1 MNDPTIVLLAGKG
14 MSTNILYRALQKNF
28 TITAIILE
36 EPVSKRVFL
45 KRRIQKL
52 GIGKVLGQI
61 LFQLFTVNFLNLIS
75 GGRKKEILKQF
86 ELNGE
91 ALPFEKIIPVVSVN
105 DNSCMQILQRLD
117 PQLVIVNGTRI
128 IKEEILQSIS
138 AKFINLHAGI
148 TPMYRGVHGAYW
160 ALVNN
165 DPQNCGVTVHL
176 VDKGIDTGAVISQKT
191 ISISVQDNFVTYPL
205 LQLAEGIPLMKQ
217 AIEDV
222 LNDRL
227 TLKPITG
234 ESRLWYHPTIWQYIN
249 CKQVK

>member
-1 MNDPTIVLLAGKG
+1 MSNQTIVLLAGRG
-14 MSTNILYRALQKNF
+14 VSTNILYRALQKDF

-36 EPVSKRVFL
+36 EPVSKISFL
-45 KRRIQKL
+45 KKRIKKL
-52 GIGKVLGQI
+52 GFGKVTGQI
-61 LFQLFTVNFLNLIS
+61 LFQLIIVNFLNLVS
-75 GGRKKEILKQF
+75 GGRKKQIQKQF
-86 ELNGE
+86 DLNDE

-105 DNSCMQILQRLD
+105 DNSCIQILQRLD

-128 IKEEILQSIS
+128 IKEDILQSIP

-165 DPQNCGVTVHL
+165 DAENCGVTVHL
-176 VDKGIDTGAVISQKT
+176 VDKGIDTGAIISQKT
-191 ISISVQDNFVTYPL
+191 ISVTSGDNFATYPL
-205 LQLAEGIPLMKQ
+205 LQLAEGIPLMKM

-249 CKQVK
+249 YKQVK

>member
-1 MNDPTIVLLAGKG
+1 
-14 MSTNILYRALQKNF
+14 MSTNILFRALQKDF
-28 TITAIILE
+28 TITAVILE
-36 EPVSKRVFL
+36 EPVSKKVFL
-45 KRRIQKL
+45 KKRIQKL
-52 GIGKVLGQI
+52 GIGKVFGQI
-61 LFQLFTVNFLNLIS
+61 LFQLITVNFLNLVS

-86 ELNGE
+86 DLNGE

-176 VDKGIDTGAVISQKT
+176 VDKGIDTGAIISQK
-191 ISISVQDNFVTYPL
+191 IISVTFLFN
-205 LQLAEGIPLMKQ
+205 
-217 AIEDV
+217 
-222 LNDRL
+222 
-227 TLKPITG
+227 
-234 ESRLWYHPTIWQYIN
+234 
-249 CKQVK
+249 